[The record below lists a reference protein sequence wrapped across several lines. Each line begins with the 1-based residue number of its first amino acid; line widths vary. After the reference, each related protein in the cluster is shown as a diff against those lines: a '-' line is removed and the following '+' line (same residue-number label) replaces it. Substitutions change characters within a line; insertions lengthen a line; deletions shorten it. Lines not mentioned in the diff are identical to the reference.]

1 MEKEEVIRRLREHLK
16 AKKLK
21 SGKLCKYDKN
31 FSINYVMDCL
41 LLTKEQALKFLKKHF
56 PSVVNL

>member
-16 AKKLK
+16 SKKLK

-31 FSINYVMDCL
+31 FSIKYVMDCL
-41 LLTKEQALKFLKKHF
+41 LLTREQALEFLKKHI